1 MASRRGFLVILMLL
15 MTLIMTACFQE
26 AGEPLQSTGSTVEP
40 ITDFEQGAPTVDV
53 MDGAVTEEPFI
64 EDAIGEV
71 EDDPFAPTSIPLT
84 VISQP
89 TSLPDLPQPSTAT
102 PLPGEEATPG
112 QFITPMSPLVPTVDQ
127 AAPTGPVPFDPQG
140 DLITPTSFLD
150 SSGQP
155 ITEGGAGSATVDER
169 CVYVVQAG
177 DNLYRIALSN
187 DTTIEQMRSA
197 NPALSG
203 ENPVLQIGQ
212 QLVLPGCLPEGAT
225 GQVQVQPT
233 VPPPANQPTQPAG
246 TGGQQTYTVQ
256 SGDTLFT
263 IATRFNTTIS
273 ALQQANQLANPNR
286 LDVGQVLII
295 PE

>member
-1 MASRRGFLVILMLL
+1 MAARRGFLGVLMLL

-40 ITDFEQGAPTVDV
+40 IIDFEQGAPTADA
-53 MDGAVTEEPFI
+53 DVTEEAELFI
-64 EDAIGEV
+64 EGET
-71 EDDPFAPTSIPLT
+71 EEAPLSPFSPTSIPLT

-112 QFITPMSPLVPTVDQ
+112 QFITPISPLVPTVDQ
-127 AAPTGPVPFDPQG
+127 AAPTGPVPFDPED

-155 ITEGGAGSATVDER
+155 LTEGGADSAAVDER

-187 DTTIEQMRSA
+187 STTVEQMRSA
-197 NPALSG
+197 NPALTG

-212 QLVLPGCLPEGAT
+212 QLVLPGCLPEGTT
-225 GQVQVQPT
+225 GQVRAQPT
-233 VPPPANQPTQPAG
+233 VPPPASQPTQSAG
-246 TGGQQTYTVQ
+246 AGGQQSYTVQ

-273 ALQQANQLANPNR
+273 AIQQANQLANPNR

-295 PE
+295 PQ